1 MNTSTGLWERASSC
15 VPYNATHFKVTKLV
29 EGVCYMFRITAEN
42 DQGLSQPLVSET
54 ETKAET
60 PFSE

>member
-1 MNTSTGLWERASSC
+1 MNTSTGLWERVSSC
-15 VPYNATHFKVTKLV
+15 VPYNTTHLKVAKLE
-29 EGVCYMFRITAEN
+29 EGVCYMFRIQAEN

-60 PFSE
+60 PFSK